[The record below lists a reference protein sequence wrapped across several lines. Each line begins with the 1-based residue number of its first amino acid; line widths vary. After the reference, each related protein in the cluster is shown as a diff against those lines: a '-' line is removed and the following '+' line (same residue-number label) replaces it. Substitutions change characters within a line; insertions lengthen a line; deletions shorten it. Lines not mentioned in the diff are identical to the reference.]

1 MDLDLDL
8 LTALA
13 GAHGTSGHEDRVRE
27 IVRAQ
32 LAPVVDRVEVDP
44 LGNLTA
50 TRDGDG
56 PRVML
61 AAHMDEIGLM
71 VTHVDD
77 RGFLRVI
84 PIGGWDARTLV
95 DQRVLVRGREDV
107 EGVVGHQERHPAQ
120 RHARA
125 ERHGHLIEGQHHST
139 VA

>member
-1 MDLDLDL
+1 MDLDL

-13 GAHGTSGHEDRVRE
+13 GAHGPSGQEDRVRE

-50 TRDGDG
+50 WRGGDG

-84 PIGGWDARTLV
+84 PIGGWDALAGAKHGTWNLPVECPELGRP
-95 DQRVLVRGREDV
+95 RED
-107 EGVVGHQERHPAQ
+107 A
-120 RHARA
+120 
-125 ERHGHLIEGQHHST
+125 GQ
-139 VA
+139 